1 MALKF
6 AKGDIAQLDLAV
18 PTGPI
23 VAFKMDSEGNVSYL
37 LEWVDN
43 DERVQQRWFAEDEL
57 RLV

>member
-6 AKGDIAQLDLAV
+6 SKGDIAQLDLAV

-23 VAFKMDSEGNVSYL
+23 VAFKMDLEGNVFCL

-43 DERVQQRWFAEDEL
+43 DGQTQQRWFPEAEL
-57 RLV
+57 KRV